1 MVKTLI
7 VRSTVTFRMG
17 IFSNVLMILGAFGMG
32 GSGSA
37 RLEVL
42 GPPSHTVAPWYELLA
57 NRSKPASGP
66 SESEFSVLNI
76 FLVSLSV

>member
-1 MVKTLI
+1 MVRTPI
-7 VRSTVTFRMG
+7 VKSIVTFRMG
-17 IFSNVLMILGAFGMG
+17 IFSNVLMVLGALGMG

-42 GPPSHTVAPWYELLA
+42 EPARHTVAPWYELLA

-66 SESEFSVLNI
+66 SESEFSLLNT
-76 FLVSLSV
+76 FFS

>member
-1 MVKTLI
+1 MVKTPI
-7 VRSTVTFRMG
+7 AKSTVTLRMG

-32 GSGSA
+32 GSA

-42 GPPSHTVAPWYELLA
+42 GPPSHTVAPWYELMV

-66 SESEFSVLNI
+66 SESEFLCAITI
-76 FLVSLSV
+76 F